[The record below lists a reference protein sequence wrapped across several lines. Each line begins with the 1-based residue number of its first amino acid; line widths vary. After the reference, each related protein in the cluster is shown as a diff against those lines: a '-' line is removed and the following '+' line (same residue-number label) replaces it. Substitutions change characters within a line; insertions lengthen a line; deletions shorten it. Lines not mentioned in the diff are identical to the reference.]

1 MPRTSGL
8 ALVLALAARLVAAQD
23 IPLSQHATVSQRVG
37 TTAITI
43 DYNRPVA
50 RGRKLFGDLVPWG
63 RVWQPGANDA
73 TTITFSKNVLI
84 EGKPLAAGSYTLWS
98 IPDSTRWTFIFSN
111 ALHVWHIPYP
121 GESHDVLRVQV
132 TPEHGDHMEVLAY
145 YFPVVGP
152 DTATLRFHWGTTI
165 APIKI
170 RTTP

>member
-1 MPRTSGL
+1 MPRTSGF
-8 ALVLALAARLVAAQD
+8 ALALAARLVAAQD
-23 IPLSQHATVSQRVG
+23 IPASQHATVSQRVG

-121 GESHDVLRVQV
+121 GEAKDVLRVQV

-152 DTATLRFHWGTTI
+152 DSATLRFHWGTTI
-165 APIKI
+165 APIRI
-170 RTTP
+170 HTTP